1 MAGSP
6 HVGVLAYQGDVKEHA
21 LMLTELG
28 ADVLLVRHPAELA
41 RVDGLVIPGGE
52 SSVIDKLTRMFG
64 MLHPLRERIATG
76 MPVYGTCAG
85 LIMLADRLCGAAP
98 GQQTFG
104 GLDVTVQRNAFGAQA
119 ESFETA
125 IDAGVLGG
133 APLHAAFIRA
143 PIVSQV
149 GPAASAILTLDDGRI
164 VGVEQGNLMG
174 TSFHP
179 EVSGETRL
187 HERFLQRVRAVRS

>member
-1 MAGSP
+1 MAGKP
-6 HVGVLAYQGDVKEHA
+6 HVGVLAYQGDVREHA
-21 LMLTELG
+21 QMLASLG
-28 ADVLLVRHPAELA
+28 ADVALVRHPAELA

-85 LIMLADRLCGAAP
+85 LIMLADRIEGAAP
-98 GQQTFG
+98 GQQTIG

-119 ESFETA
+119 ESFETT
-125 IDAGVLGG
+125 IDASVLGG

-143 PIVSQV
+143 PIVSEV
-149 GPAASAILTLDDGRI
+149 GPAATAFLTLDDGRI

-187 HERFLQRVRAVRS
+187 HERFLARVRAVA

>member
-6 HVGVLAYQGDVKEHA
+6 KVGVLAYQGDVREHA
-21 LMLTELG
+21 DMLTLLG
-28 ADVLLVRHPAELA
+28 ADVVLVRHPAELV

-64 MLHPLRERIATG
+64 MLHPLRERITAG

-85 LIMLADRLCGAAP
+85 LIMLADRIDGAAP
-98 GQQTFG
+98 GQQTLG

-119 ESFETA
+119 ESFETT
-125 IDAGVLGG
+125 IDVPALGG
-133 APLHAAFIRA
+133 PPMHVAFIRA
-143 PIVSQV
+143 PIVSAM
-149 GPAASAILTLDDGRI
+149 GPAATAIMTLTDGRI
-164 VGVEQGNLMG
+164 VGVEQGQLMA

-187 HERFLQRVRAVRS
+187 HERFLAKVRAVA